1 MHMMFVDES
10 GDPGYPP
17 DGNWKTWGG
26 STHFV
31 RVGVIIHGWK
41 WKAWHK
47 LLMAFKVK
55 HDLTWD

>member
-17 DGNWKTWGG
+17 GGKWRRWGG
-26 STHFV
+26 STHFA

-41 WKAWHK
+41 WKAWH
-47 LLMAFKVK
+47 
-55 HDLTWD
+55 DRLTTQTDRFG